1 MQTNDLTEPRLREL
15 ASMRPDGARVLSVF
29 LNLDPQE
36 FSQAPARAT
45 EIESVL
51 DDAERRVRDANDSLS
66 HDEKKALREDVE
78 RTRDFLKG
86 ADFSGA
92 HGFVVYAS
100 GTAGLFE
107 ALRLPRPVSTRAV
120 IDASPYIEPLV
131 EMCQKGS
138 WAVILVNR
146 KVGRMFRGSP
156 ERLEEL
162 APVQDDVPG
171 QHQQGGLSQARYQRS
186 IEEDARDHYR
196 NVADA
201 AFRRFQ
207 SSPFD
212 RLLVGGP
219 REDLAEFEGR
229 LHSYLKERVAGR
241 VEVDVENTTADQVL
255 EAARA
260 DMQAEDLKREQ
271 ESLDRLRQGLATG
284 GRGAAGL
291 EDTLSALNERRVAVL
306 LLADGFDA
314 AGTSCPQC
322 GWVGSPDHTACP
334 ADGTALEPR
343 DSVAESALELAIE
356 QSAEVLRVR
365 GAAGEIESHGGIAA
379 VLRF

>member
-1 MQTNDLTEPRLREL
+1 MQTNDLNEGRLREL
-15 ASMRPDGARVLSVF
+15 ASLRPDGARVLSVF

-36 FSQAPARAT
+36 FAQAPARAT

-51 DDAERRVRDANDSLS
+51 DDAERRVREANDNLP
-66 HDEKKALREDVE
+66 HEQKLALRGDVE
-78 RTRDFLKG
+78 RTREFLKG
-86 ADFSGA
+86 ADFKGA

-100 GTAGLFE
+100 GPADLFQ
-107 ALRLPRPVSTRAV
+107 ALRLPRPVITRAV
-120 IDASPYIEPLV
+120 IDDSPFIEPLV
-131 EMCQKGS
+131 EICQKGS

-156 ERLEEL
+156 ERLDEL
-162 APVQDDVPG
+162 RAVEDDVPG
-171 QHQQGGLSQARYQRS
+171 RHQQGGLSQARYQRS
-186 IEEDARDHYR
+186 IDEDVRDHYK

-212 RLLVGGP
+212 RLLIGGP
-219 REDLAEFEGR
+219 GEDVAEFEGR
-229 LHSYLKERVAGR
+229 LHSYLRERIAGR
-241 VEVDVENTTADQVL
+241 VEVDVESATADQVL
-255 EAARA
+255 AAARA
-260 DMQAEDLKREQ
+260 DMEAVDRKLED
-271 ESLDRLRQGLATG
+271 ESLERLRQGLATG
-284 GRGAAGL
+284 GRAVAGL
-291 EDTLSALNERRVAVL
+291 DDTLQALNERRVEIL

-322 GWVGSPDHTACP
+322 GWVGTPEHTTCP
-334 ADGTALEPR
+334 ADGTKLESR
-343 DSVAESALELAIE
+343 DSLAESALELAIE
-356 QSAEVLRVR
+356 QSAQVLRVR

>member
-1 MQTNDLTEPRLREL
+1 MQTNDLSESRLREL
-15 ASMRPDGARVLSVF
+15 ASLRPAGARVLSVF

-66 HDEKKALREDVE
+66 PDEKKGLRDDVA
-78 RTRDFLKG
+78 RTREFLKG
-86 ADFSGA
+86 TDFKGA

-100 GTAGLFE
+100 GAAGLFE

-120 IDASPYIEPLV
+120 IDDSPFIEPLV
-131 EMCQKGS
+131 EICQKGS

-156 ERLEEL
+156 ERLDEL
-162 APVQDDVPG
+162 PPVQDDVPG
-171 QHQQGGLSQARYQRS
+171 RHQQGGLSQARYQRS
-186 IEEDARDHYR
+186 IEEDARDHYK
-196 NVADA
+196 NVAET

-207 SSPFD
+207 TSPFD
-212 RLLVGGP
+212 QLLIGGP
-219 REDLAEFEGR
+219 GEDAAEFETR
-229 LHSYLKERVAGR
+229 LHSYLKQRVAGR
-241 VEVDVENTTADQVL
+241 VEVDVENTSADQVL
-255 EAARA
+255 KAARA
-260 DMQAEDLKREQ
+260 DMEALDRKRED
-271 ESLDRLRQGLATG
+271 ELLERLRQGLATG

-291 EDTLSALNERRVAVL
+291 DDTLAALNERRVEVL

-314 AGTSCPQC
+314 AGSSCPQC
-322 GWVGSPDHTACP
+322 AWVGTPEHTVCP
-334 ADGTALEPR
+334 ADGTKLESR
-343 DSVAESALELAIE
+343 DSLAESALELAIE

-365 GAAGEIESHGGIAA
+365 AAAGEIESHGGIAA